1 MIPESARC
9 FPISFFLILFSLLSR
24 VVMSLERFDTFFSK
38 NANQDQSYHQ
48 QCLSFLL
55 ADKCVGETI
64 SLSGYIRVDVLY
76 RGT

>member
-1 MIPESARC
+1 
-9 FPISFFLILFSLLSR
+9 
-24 VVMSLERFDTFFSK
+24 MSLERFDMFFSK

-76 RGT
+76 RGG